1 MDDKKLQETF
11 RRAAE
16 IASVVPESMHQ
27 AAFNRALDALMGA
40 TQPSHQPSSS
50 GGGTSGTPAREPAKL
65 TNVDDRVTALMA
77 MERSRA
83 PEVDSAEGALGKALA
98 LLLVARR
105 ELAIDGLTSPEIATV
120 LTDKF
125 RWRVSRQAINQALDT
140 AGNQVDRTKDGRAS
154 RWRIMQA
161 GETWLATPAGGP
173 QNSSKSR
180 SATGTRRRKKTKR
193 ANSAEGTAGDQ
204 TKQTTTKAGTSS
216 SGRRA
221 SLGPK
226 GAVEKLIDAGWFAAP
241 RSLADIRVELEH
253 QQALRYKPT
262 DLSPTMVRLLRE
274 GRLKRTKTEAGQY
287 EYRA

>member
-27 AAFNRALDALMGA
+27 AAFNRALDALTGA
-40 TQPSHQPSSS
+40 PQPSHQPPSD
-50 GGGTSGTPAREPAKL
+50 GGTRRTPAREAAKPAK
-65 TNVDDRVTALMA
+65 VEDRVTALLA

-83 PEVDSAEGALGKALA
+83 PEVDSAEAALGKALA

-105 ELAIDGLTSPEIATV
+105 ELGIDGLTSPEIATV

-125 RWRVSRQAINQALDT
+125 RWRVTRQAVNQALDT
-140 AGNQVDRTKDGRAS
+140 AGNLVDRTKDGRAS

-161 GETWLATPAGGP
+161 GESWLATPAEGR
-173 QNSSKSR
+173 QTNSKAR
-180 SATGTRRRKKTKR
+180 STAVTRRRKKTKR
-193 ANSAEGTAGDQ
+193 SSGAEGTAGDQ
-204 TKQTTTKAGTSS
+204 RKETPTKVGTSS

-226 GAVEKLIDAGWFAAP
+226 GAVEKLIDAGWFATP
-241 RSLADIRVELEH
+241 RSLSDIRVELEH